1 MGFPLFNRVTGDF
14 RAFLFQMAAPL
25 SPHSLCPEVASSF
38 EGGYSII
45 KQMLMWCRVVLFRY
59 APIQSG
65 DTASW
70 FLVDTAEDCYV
81 KSIEVAPETPPL
93 MIC

>member
-45 KQMLMWCRVVLFRY
+45 KR
-59 APIQSG
+59 G
-65 DTASW
+65 
-70 FLVDTAEDCYV
+70 
-81 KSIEVAPETPPL
+81 KSIFAGIYGSTNPWF
-93 MIC
+93 